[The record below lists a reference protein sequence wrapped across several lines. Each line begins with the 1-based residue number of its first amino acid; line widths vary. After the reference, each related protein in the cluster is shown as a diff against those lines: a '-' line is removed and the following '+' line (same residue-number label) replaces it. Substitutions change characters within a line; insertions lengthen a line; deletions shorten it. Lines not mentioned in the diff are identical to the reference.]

1 MSIFET
7 IFLER
12 KVLLTLLTFRKV
24 LEATEEVACLVI
36 TLILKRL
43 EVANKERD
51 LLNNSMDSNSND
63 ISNKLNDSM
72 TMKTDFSMQLA
83 ATPSGGST
91 LNTMRKMST

>member
-24 LEATEEVACLVI
+24 LEATEEVACLAI

>member
-1 MSIFET
+1 VEFDRATKEAETMSIFET

-72 TMKTDFSMQLA
+72 SMK
-83 ATPSGGST
+83 
-91 LNTMRKMST
+91 